1 MTSGNGFREAPA
13 EGRKIMD
20 RDQEVSATLDR
31 DLVSSPDGTS
41 RRLVVLVEGSLGNEG
56 LVHVRRAIQEI
67 MPDADLFAPSLS
79 TGLFSFDD
87 PLALTCDLI
96 NRGDELCRARNYQ
109 SIVLVGHCMG
119 GIFIRKL
126 YVTACGEN
134 PDALFE
140 SEPTD
145 PFIARSLTFALKLR
159 GLVRRIVPSS
169 KPNSNRAQLPKDQ
182 KAWAEKIERV
192 VLLAAVNRGW
202 SISEHLSFRHAI
214 FWTLKTWL
222 GNVLAFLHQKSPL
235 ILNLRR
241 GAPFIAQLRIQWLS
255 MQRAFR
261 KGRKSVGGAAT
272 IQLLGSIDDLVSP
285 VDIVDLATGADF
297 IYLNV
302 PRSGHESVAVMDNS
316 GEGRTRYEI
325 FKEALLSPVG
335 NLKQH
340 SVLPSDLIPMQPDD
354 SVTDV
359 VFIVHGI
366 RDEGYWT
373 QKLAQ
378 RVKFLGREKQRNIA
392 SVASGY
398 GYFPMLPFLL
408 PWGRRSKVEWLIDQ
422 YTEALALYPEAA
434 FSYIGHSNGTYLLA
448 RALQDCPCL
457 HFNRVVFAGSVVRRE
472 YDWSS
477 MLETG
482 RVRGV
487 LNYVATADWVVACFP
502 KLMQDLRLQDIGSA
516 GHDGFL
522 QSLQTSPSGL
532 QQVYVAGDHGAAI
545 GEPRWDELA
554 EFVLDG
560 TVPPLTNDNHRAWW
574 VVALGKMPILVW
586 ALLGAVLVACGWE
599 IANWGAEPSPTNV
612 TARVLGLIAYLW
624 VIRKILTGL

>member
-1 MTSGNGFREAPA
+1 MVA
-13 EGRKIMD
+13 
-20 RDQEVSATLDR
+20 
-31 DLVSSPDGTS
+31 
-41 RRLVVLVEGSLGNEG
+41 EGSLGNEG
-56 LVHVRRAIQEI
+56 LVHVKRAIQEI

-79 TGLFSFDD
+79 TGIFCFDD
-87 PLALTCDLI
+87 PVAITCNLL
-96 NRGDELCRARNYQ
+96 NWLDELDRAKNYQ
-109 SIVLVGHCMG
+109 SIVLVGHCLG

-134 PDALFE
+134 FDATFE
-140 SEPTD
+140 TEPTSSG
-145 PFIARSLTFALKLR
+145 ILRSLTTAIRDLAH
-159 GLVRRIVPSS
+159 RIVRGS
-169 KPNSNRAQLPKDQ
+169 KAESNRPNFPKDQ
-182 KAWAEKIERV
+182 KAWAEKIERI

-202 SISEHLSFRHAI
+202 SISEHLSFGHAI
-214 FWTLKTWL
+214 VWTLRTWF
-222 GNVLAFLHQKSPL
+222 GKVLSIVRQRTPL
-235 ILNLRR
+235 IFHVRR
-241 GAPFIAQLRIQWLS
+241 GSPFLAQLRIQWLS

-272 IQLLGSIDDLVSP
+272 IQLLGSIDDFVSP
-285 VDIVDLATGADF
+285 VDNIDLVTGAEF

-302 PRSGHESVAVMDNS
+302 PRTGHSSIAMMDDS
-316 GEGRTRYEI
+316 DDGRKRYAI

-457 HFNRVVFAGSVVRRE
+457 HFNRVVFAGSVVRKD